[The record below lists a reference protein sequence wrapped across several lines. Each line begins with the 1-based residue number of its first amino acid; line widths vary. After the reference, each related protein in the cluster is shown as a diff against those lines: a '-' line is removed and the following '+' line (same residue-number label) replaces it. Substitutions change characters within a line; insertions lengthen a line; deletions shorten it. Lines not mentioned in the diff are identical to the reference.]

1 MTSKNI
7 LDLNGLFTPTYVG
20 FDRLFD
26 EMLKLQSRA
35 KQAPTYPPYNLI
47 KDGDNYTIEMAMAGL
62 TDKDIDIVLEEKT
75 LTISYE
81 KSEEDND
88 KGVIHKGL
96 AQRSFK
102 RSFNLA
108 DDIEVQKAQLKNG
121 LLSIRMERIVPDEK
135 KPQKIKLSK

>member
-1 MTSKNI
+1 MTSKQL
-7 LDLNGLFTPTYVG
+7 LDLRHPAFTTNFVG
-20 FDRLFD
+20 FDRLFQ
-26 EMLKLQSRA
+26 ELFAQQTLTKH
-35 KQAPTYPPYNLI
+35 APSYPPYNLV
-47 KDGDNYTIEMAMAGL
+47 KDGDTYTIEMAMAGL
-62 TDKDIDIVLEEKT
+62 SDKDIDIVLEDKT

-88 KGVIHKGL
+88 EGVIHKGL

-108 DDIEVQKAQLKNG
+108 DDIEVQKAKLKNG

-135 KPQKIKLSK
+135 KPQKIKLS